1 VFLIQIVNAV
11 GECEVEA
18 ARRVAFA
25 VMFAQ
30 VACFGDEF
38 SEWFDGWH
46 HE

>member
-1 VFLIQIVNAV
+1 MLSASTKSKP
-11 GECEVEA
+11 